1 MKRNILQWS
10 LWIAVAA
17 LLLPA
22 ISCSEKEKEYTGEPY
37 FYIEGNPTAELVG
50 TASQTI
56 RYVVRSNRPWKIVP
70 QSEGTWVRP
79 FPNEGELDGI
89 FKIII
94 SENRTIDVRQMNFE
108 LVVDGKPQPTLLHVE
123 QEAADAALTLTPSP
137 TVSVLSNGGV
147 VTVNVA
153 ANIEWNYTLT
163 NGHWLQQPQVDA
175 TSVTFTAEANETGAI
190 REAILTVTPADA
202 QYAALAASVTI
213 RQLSIRED
221 DNKAIGYVYF
231 EDDFSWVI
239 PFNGP
244 ADIENWNNDESAT
257 VAGTHNIYT
266 YANSADGIAAGDLL
280 AAFLAQGYT
289 DPRYDGTN
297 DSRIIYFAAHYL
309 KFGKTGYHGKLQRQ
323 LTQIDPDKFTNVLLT
338 FDATPCKTNPSATGN
353 NYDDVFLRVVIEGS
367 GSVGVDDGTTKVGE
381 DIDIQLVDKSRP
393 WVWHSKNVVLYGV
406 AADTRVT
413 IQTNMPDSPTGDG
426 LQRRWYFD
434 NLKFAKHSA
443 VTP

>member
-1 MKRNILQWS
+1 MKRNTVQQWS
-10 LWIAVAA
+10 FWIAVAA

-22 ISCSEKEKEYTGEPY
+22 VSCSEKEKEYTGEPY

-50 TASQTI
+50 TASQSI
-56 RYVVRSNRPWKIVP
+56 SYVVRSNRPWKIVP
-70 QSEGTWVRP
+70 QSEATWIKP

-89 FKIII
+89 FKINI
-94 SENRTIDVRQMNFE
+94 SENRTIDIRQMNFE
-108 LVVDGKPQPTLLHVE
+108 FVVDGKAQPTLLHVE
-123 QEAADAALTLTPSP
+123 QEAADAALTITPSP
-137 TVSVLSNGGV
+137 TISVLSNGGV
-147 VTVNVA
+147 VTVNIA
-153 ANIEWNYTLT
+153 ANIDWHYTLT
-163 NGHWLQQPQVDA
+163 TGAWLRQPQVDA
-175 TSVTFTAEANETGAI
+175 TSITFTADANETGNI
-190 REAILTVTPADA
+190 REAILSVIPDDA

-221 DNKAIGYVYF
+221 DNKSIGYVYF

-244 ADIENWNNDESAT
+244 ADIENWNENESAT
-257 VAGTHNIYT
+257 VAGTHNMYT
-266 YANSADGIAAGDLL
+266 YANADAGIVAGDLL
-280 AAFLAQGYT
+280 VAFHAQGYT

-297 DSRIIYFAAHYL
+297 DSRVIYFGAHYL

-323 LTQIDPDKFTNVLLT
+323 LIQIDPDKFSNILLT
-338 FDATPCKTNPSATGN
+338 FDATPCKTNPTGN

-367 GSVGVDDGTTKVGE
+367 GSVGVDDGTTKVSE

-393 WVWHSKNVVLYGV
+393 WVWLSKNVVLYGV

-413 IQTNMPDSPTGDG
+413 IQTNMTDSPSGDG
-426 LQRRWYFD
+426 LQRRWYLD
-434 NLKFAKHSA
+434 NVRFVKHSA